1 MKIVNKIFNWYF
13 GRNALPYWCIILF
26 DLAACFFGGLFV
38 MWLRHPASEMMAHW
52 STLLHTFLMFALFN
66 LIGFR
71 AFHTYSGI
79 LRYSQFIDLLKVMY
93 AQTLSLVLALA
104 FNFAVCYYALE
115 STFYAI
121 TGRMTLVVYIGT
133 LSLLCMSRIL
143 IKLLYESAL
152 VSKSAK
158 STLIYGTREGA
169 IALTNNARNNKP
181 VQFLIEGYISDD
193 DKDMRTRLMG
203 KRIYSAHNNLPAVI
217 RNKQIKA
224 VLISP
229 LKHDD
234 FVNNKQLQD
243 LLINAG
249 VKIYITQNA
258 REWNKHK
265 DSKGNVQ
272 VREVSIEDLLPRDEI
287 QVDMESVGALLSGK
301 KVLITGSIGM
311 TAKRE
316 KEMGSLG
323 MVIKG
328 FKMGCNKAYW
338 RIYGMNTAPRKGLF
352 ELGYNDKVLLH
363 ERQLEG
369 WKKYLDDNP
378 RRLMVKRM
386 NPGLFTVM
394 QNKEVVG
401 RRCQMVGNCFLLDI
415 PDKVAVVVHRRYTE
429 VELRRLR
436 EEWLACGERGGVLV
450 SAAISTKEK
459 EVLREAMNRGYRI
472 VLLRENG
479 FPRLYKPCGESFY
492 ACSEGLLL
500 QISPWNYHM
509 EKKTI
514 TREQCLELNEM
525 AERIAEWR

>member
-1 MKIVNKIFNWYF
+1 MDRDEAIAKGVKVNDTRHSMKRRCPWHDYHGK
-13 GRNALPYWCIILF
+13 G
-26 DLAACFFGGLFV
+26 
-38 MWLRHPASEMMAHW
+38 
-52 STLLHTFLMFALFN
+52 
-66 LIGFR
+66 
-71 AFHTYSGI
+71 TYM
-79 LRYSQFIDLLKVMY
+79 L
-93 AQTLSLVLALA
+93 
-104 FNFAVCYYALE
+104 
-115 STFYAI
+115 
-121 TGRMTLVVYIGT
+121 TLVVEGRMPLLGRLAGRVAARPGDGDAPKVMLSELGATIAKEEIPKIHKYYPQVEVWRVCIMPDHIHLIVRVKEDLRGGQAMESLGT
-133 LSLLCMSRIL
+133 EARGGQA
-143 IKLLYESAL
+143 SAL
-152 VSKSAK
+152 
-158 STLIYGTREGA
+158 TRGGNFALTEGA
-169 IALTNNARNNKP
+169 NFAQTEGAKQALANEATRALKG
-181 VQFLIEGYISDD
+181 EG
-193 DKDMRTRLMG
+193 TPTL
-203 KRIYSAHNNLPAVI
+203 
-217 RNKQIKA
+217 
-224 VLISP
+224 
-229 LKHDD
+229 
-234 FVNNKQLQD
+234 
-243 LLINAG
+243 
-249 VKIYITQNA
+249 A
-258 REWNKHK
+258 RE
-265 DSKGNVQ
+265 
-272 VREVSIEDLLPRDEI
+272 EE
-287 QVDMESVGALLSGK
+287 AA
-301 KVLITGSIGM
+301 GSIGM

-415 PDKVAVVVHRRYTE
+415 PDKVAVVVHRRYSE
-429 VELRRLR
+429 EELSRLR

-450 SAAISTKEK
+450 SAAISAKEK

-479 FPRLYKPCGESFY
+479 FPRLYKPCGESFD

-500 QISPWNYHM
+500 QISPWDYHM

-525 AERIAEWR
+525 AERIAEGR